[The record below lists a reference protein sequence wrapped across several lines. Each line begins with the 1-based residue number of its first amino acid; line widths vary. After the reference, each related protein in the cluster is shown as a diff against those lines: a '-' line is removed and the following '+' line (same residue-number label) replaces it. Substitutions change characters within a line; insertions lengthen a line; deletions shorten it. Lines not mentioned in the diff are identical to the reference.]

1 MKIWMSPQTEK
12 RNPSWV
18 RFAAAVAGL
27 VLLALL
33 LVMGGLE
40 LVRRLHL
47 PLQTSLLALCLLITV
62 LLVFLA
68 YRLGR
73 RNARNL
79 TAFFLDEQ
87 DRLFAVDLRWLLPRG
102 RGTYHDWKQLQQWAD
117 RIRAGQ
123 VLPAEAVEILRVESL
138 RENPGDYAL
147 VCQVRRHG
155 RIGKRTL
162 MLMKGY
168 EDEDWLVRELE
179 RRRSWDSNLAEDS
192 DRRPVLPA
200 AGALVLGTGVL
211 GAVFSHP
218 ALGRFPQNIYFPCL
232 AVALAGIVM
241 LAYWIVKQHRGE

>member
-12 RNPSWV
+12 HNPSYLHL
-18 RFAAAVAGL
+18 AAAVAGL

-47 PLQTSLLALCLLITV
+47 PLQTSLLALCLLITA
-62 LLVFLA
+62 LLTFLA

-73 RNARNL
+73 RNARNV
-79 TAFFLDEQ
+79 TVFFLDEQ
-87 DRLFAVDLRWLLPRG
+87 NRLFVADLRWLLPRG
-102 RGTYHDWKQLQQWAD
+102 RATYHDWKQIQQWMD

-123 VLPAEAVEILRVESL
+123 VLPAEAAEILRVESL

-155 RIGKRTL
+155 RTGKWTL

-179 RRRSWDSNLAEDS
+179 RRRSWDSHLAEDN

-200 AGALVLGTGVL
+200 AGALWLGAGVL

-218 ALGRFPQNIYFPCL
+218 ALGRLPQNIYFPCL
-232 AVALAGIVM
+232 AVALAGAVM
-241 LAYWIVKQHRGE
+241 LAYWIVKRHRGE